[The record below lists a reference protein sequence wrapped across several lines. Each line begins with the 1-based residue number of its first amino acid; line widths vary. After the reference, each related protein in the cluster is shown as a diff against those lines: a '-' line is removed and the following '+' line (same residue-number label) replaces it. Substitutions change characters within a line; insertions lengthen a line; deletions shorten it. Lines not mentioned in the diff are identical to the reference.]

1 MKSASKPY
9 PYAFFEG
16 EIVPIEKAQI
26 SIMTNSLHYGVGIFG
41 GIKAFPVGDR
51 IGIFRLDDH
60 LERLK
65 SSVAILGF
73 PFEFDSEQTKET
85 ILNLA
90 RKNNLEE
97 ISYIRPLIYRS
108 DTRLSPDIAG
118 DYSLAIYMMHMPSY
132 FDEDKGIEV
141 CVSSWQRNSDSAIPP
156 RTKATG
162 GYINSALAINEAR
175 QSGYESAIMLDKNGH
190 VSEGAVMNIFL
201 VRQGKLITPSVDSD
215 ILEGITR
222 RTVIELAEELGI
234 EVEQRSV
241 DRSELYTADEAFF
254 TGTAANITWCK
265 AIDKTEIS
273 SKQGS
278 ITEKIAKAFK
288 NLPDT
293 HKELFTLLN

>member
-1 MKSASKPY
+1 MKSASAPY
-9 PYAFFEG
+9 PYAFFQG

-41 GIKAFPVGDR
+41 GIKAFPVGDK

-60 LERLK
+60 LERLNN
-65 SSVAILGF
+65 SVTILGF
-73 PFEFDSEQTKET
+73 PFEFDLKQTKEI

-90 RKNNLEE
+90 QKNNLEE

-118 DYSLAIYMMHMPSY
+118 DYNLAIYMMRMPNY
-132 FDEDKGIEV
+132 FDENKGIEV

-162 GYINSALAINEAR
+162 GYINSTLAINEAR

-201 VRQGKLITPSVDSD
+201 AKQGKLITPSVDSD

-222 RTVIELAEELGI
+222 RTVMELAEEIGI
-234 EVEQRSV
+234 EIEQRLV

-265 AIDKTEIS
+265 SIDKTVL
-273 SKQGS
+273 GS
-278 ITEKIAKAFK
+278 QKGRITEKIAKAFK

>member
-16 EIVPIEKAQI
+16 GIVPIEKAQI
-26 SIMTNSLHYGVGIFG
+26 SIMTNSLHYGIGIFG
-41 GIKAFPVGDR
+41 GIKAFPVGDK
-51 IGIFRLDDH
+51 IGILRLDDH
-60 LERLK
+60 LESLK
-65 SSVAILGF
+65 NSVAILGF
-73 PFEFDSEQTKET
+73 PFEFDAKQTREV
-85 ILNLA
+85 ILDLA
-90 RKNNLEE
+90 QKNNLEG

-118 DYSLAIYMMHMPSY
+118 DYSLAIYIMHMPSY
-132 FDEDKGIEV
+132 FDEEKGIEV

-162 GYINSALAINEAR
+162 GYINSALAINEAK

-201 VRQGKLITPSVDSD
+201 VKQGKLITPSVDSD

-234 EVEQRSV
+234 EVEQRPV

-254 TGTAANITWCK
+254 TGTAANITWCRS
-265 AIDKTEIS
+265 IDKTEIS

-278 ITEKIAKAFK
+278 ITEKISKAFK
-288 NLPDT
+288 NLPDS
-293 HKELFTLLN
+293 HKELFTILS